1 MTLQPSTRESLGL
14 LLHELKLPAFAER
27 FAELGDRAAKE
38 GWSFEQYLH
47 QLCCAEIA
55 ERRQR
60 RIAKHLKQS
69 DLPRD
74 KTLATLKPERLPA
87 SIRRQLPALCE
98 GHFVDRAENV
108 LAFGLP
114 GRGKTHL
121 LCAVAHE
128 LIGRGYRVLF
138 TPTFQLVQRL
148 LAAKRDLALE
158 QELHRLDGYNVVLID
173 DIGYVQQSREEM
185 EVLFTFLAERY
196 ERRSVMI
203 TSNLVFSEWGRIFKD
218 PMTTAA
224 AIDRIVHH
232 SVILELPGP
241 TWRGDEAKQRVEEAA
256 RAAEH
261 ELTTNAA
268 AEPPA
273 EDNTVAVAQPAN
285 DNGNPSRPRKAR
297 RARQPRSARARSNG
311 RGSRQRQ
318 RRAGATGSR
327 ATR

>member
-1 MTLQPSTRESLGL
+1 MTMQPSTRESLSL
-14 LLHELKLPAFAER
+14 LLRELKLMAFVER
-27 FAELGDRAAKE
+27 FADLADRAVKE

-47 QLCCAEIA
+47 ELCVAEICD
-55 ERRQR
+55 RRQR
-60 RIAKHLKQS
+60 RTARLLKQAA
-69 DLPRD
+69 LPKD
-74 KTLATLKPERLPA
+74 KTLATLKLERLPVA
-87 SIRRQLPALCE
+87 IQRQLPSLCE
-98 GHFVDRAENV
+98 GHFVDRADNV

-158 QELHRLDGYNVVLID
+158 QELRRLDSYAVVLID

-256 RAAEH
+256 RAAEQ
-261 ELTTNAA
+261 ERTSSAA

-273 EDNTVAVAQPAN
+273 EHNTVTAAQPTDDSHN
-285 DNGNPSRPRKAR
+285 HSRPRKAHPAR
-297 RARQPRSARARSNG
+297 RPRSARARSNAP
-311 RGSRQRQ
+311 GSHQ
-318 RRAGATGSR
+318 RRRRPRTTGSR